1 MLDKQSQWQK
11 VYGYVMGNQATWLT
25 NIGLRTGLFK
35 AIHESEGGIHEA
47 ELAEKLGF
55 KERYVQVWCRGA
67 YAFELLEWGEATGYT
82 LAPHLDSLLLDP
94 TDPQFLGGRVQFFAA
109 LYEDYLAFPN
119 YLESGEIWPRSE
131 HDPFLLEALKRLTSA
146 DCHMITDH
154 VLPQAEATL
163 AKLEEGGTI
172 LDIGAGGGSHVVH
185 YAQRFPNSKVVGLEY
200 DEPSTRLAQKTLG
213 EAGVSNAEVV
223 HGDANQ
229 LGDRDKYDLI
239 TMNIALHETG
249 GPDEF
254 LNVLKRSKE
263 ALTEDGTVVVSE
275 LPYPDSPKAYRD
287 SMIYKILAGVQ
298 LHEALVGCGMITQGQ
313 LKDLFKA
320 AEFNN
325 VRVAEQPVAAR
336 FVMLG
341 ER

>member
-1 MLDKQSQWQK
+1 MDKQSQWQK
-11 VYGYVMGNQATWLT
+11 IFGYIMGDQATWLT
-25 NIGLRTGLFK
+25 NIGLKAGLFK
-35 AIHESEGGIHEA
+35 AINEAEGGIHEA

-67 YAFELLEWGEATGYT
+67 YAFEILDWDEAAGYT

-109 LYEDYLAFPN
+109 LYEDYLAFPK
-119 YLESGEIWPRSE
+119 YLETGEIWPRSE
-131 HDPFLLEALKRLTSA
+131 HDPFLIEALKRLTSA
-146 DCHMITDH
+146 DCFVITDH

-163 AKLEEGGTI
+163 AKLEEGGTV

-185 YAQRFPNSKVVGLEY
+185 YAKRFPKSKVVGLEY
-200 DEPSTRLAQKTLG
+200 DKPSVDLAQKTLD
-213 EAGVSNAEVV
+213 EAGISNVEII

-229 LGDRDKYDLI
+229 LEDHDKYDLI

-249 GPDEF
+249 GAEQY
-254 LNVLKRSKE
+254 LNVLKRSKK
-263 ALTEDGTVVVSE
+263 ALKENGTVVVSE

-287 SMIYKILAGVQ
+287 SMVYKILAGVQ

-313 LKDLFKA
+313 LKDLLEA
-320 AEFNN
+320 AKFNN
-325 VRVAEQPVAAR
+325 IRAVTQPVPTR

-341 ER
+341 EK